1 LLKAKLTAVKGDRT
15 CALCVFAKSP
25 SGELP
30 DGFEPSNLEIPS
42 EPLLLRQVHGG
53 TVHYIDSIKVAEE
66 TRGAFGD
73 GLIVTEW
80 GIAVGI
86 STADCIPLVITDS
99 KERCI
104 AVVHCGWKPV
114 AAGII
119 ENAMSLILNN
129 TDILPEDLSCVM
141 GPGILGGEYEVGS
154 DIADRFPDNVQKID
168 NGKYLFDLPA
178 EISSRL
184 KKFGLREGVIKP
196 PTVSTFSEG
205 WLPSYRR
212 EGDDA
217 ERFLT
222 LAWLT

>member
-1 LLKAKLTAVKGDRT
+1 MLKAKLTAVKGDRT
-15 CALCVFAKSP
+15 CAICVCEKSP
-25 SGELP
+25 SGDLP
-30 DGFEPSNLEIPS
+30 DGFEPYDIEIPD

-80 GIAVGI
+80 GIPIGI
-86 STADCIPLVITDS
+86 STADCIPIVITDS

-141 GPGILGGEYEVGS
+141 GPGILGEEYEVGR
-154 DIADRFPDNVQKID
+154 DVADRFPDNVKKID

-178 EISSRL
+178 EIGARL
-184 KKFGLREGVIKP
+184 KKFGLPESAIKY
-196 PTVSTFSEG
+196 PTVSTYSEE

-212 EGDDA
+212 EGENA